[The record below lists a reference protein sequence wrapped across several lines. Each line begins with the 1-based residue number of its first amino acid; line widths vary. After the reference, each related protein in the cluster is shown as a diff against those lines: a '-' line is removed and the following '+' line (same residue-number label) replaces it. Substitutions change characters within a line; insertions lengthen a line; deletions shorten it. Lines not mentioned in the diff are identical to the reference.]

1 MESHAPASSF
11 RRVRRESRG
20 DMVAHMES
28 RVEHAMAVPEVR
40 TLVRPSLIAVWWS
53 PMHKGVDSMRLSV
66 RMAVQAADAWWRMAA
81 DSVGRTIPIPAFLT
95 GRERRVRRVGGITVG
110 VVPPRR
116 LGRKTV
122 RRASSMGSNWV
133 EIASTTR

>member
-1 MESHAPASSF
+1 
-11 RRVRRESRG
+11 
-20 DMVAHMES
+20 MES
-28 RVEHAMAVPEVR
+28 RVEHGMAVPEVQ
-40 TLVRPSLIAVWWS
+40 TLVCAFLIDVWWS
-53 PMHKGVDSMRLSV
+53 PMHNGVDSMRLSV
-66 RMAVQAADAWWRMAA
+66 RMAVQAADAWWRMLA
-81 DSVGRTIPIPAFLT
+81 DSVGLTIPIPAFLT

-133 EIASTTR
+133 EIPSTTH

>member
-20 DMVAHMES
+20 DMEEHMES

-53 PMHKGVDSMRLSV
+53 PMHRGVDSMRLSV
-66 RMAVQAADAWWRMAA
+66 RMAVQVADAWWRMSA
-81 DSVGRTIPIPAFLT
+81 DSVGLTIPMPAFLT
-95 GRERRVRRVGGITVG
+95 GRERRVRRVGVG
-110 VVPPRR
+110 
-116 LGRKTV
+116 
-122 RRASSMGSNWV
+122 
-133 EIASTTR
+133 